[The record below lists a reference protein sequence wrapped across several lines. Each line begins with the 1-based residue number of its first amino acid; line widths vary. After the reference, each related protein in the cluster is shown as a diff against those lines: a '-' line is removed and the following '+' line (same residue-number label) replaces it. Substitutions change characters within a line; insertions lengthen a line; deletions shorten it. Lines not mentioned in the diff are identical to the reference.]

1 LGRVR
6 SQIDESLTKFIQSQH
21 VFFVSTAPLDP
32 AGHLNLSPKG
42 LDTFRILSPTSVAY
56 LDLVGSGVETI
67 AHLRENGRIILMFC
81 AFSGPPTIVRLHGMG
96 RAVEPGADDFSD
108 LAAQFPTYEST
119 RAIIVVEVTRI
130 ANSCGFGVPLMQYEG
145 DRNHS
150 FAWAKKKG
158 LEGLEAYKREKNRQS
173 IDGLPGLTEQ
183 KSAE

>member
-6 SQIDESLTKFIQSQH
+6 SQIDENLKNFIQSQH

-42 LDTFRILSPTSVAY
+42 LDSLRILSPTTIAY

-67 AHLRENGRIILMFC
+67 AHLKENGRIILMFC
-81 AFSGPPTIVRLHGMG
+81 AFSGPPTIVRIHGMG
-96 RAVEPGADDFSD
+96 RVVESGADEFAH
-108 LAAQFPTYEST
+108 LVAQFPTYEST

-145 DRNHS
+145 DRTHS

-158 LEGLEAYKREKNRQS
+158 PEGLEAYKREKNRQS
-173 IDGLPGLTEQ
+173 IDGLPGLSE
-183 KSAE
+183 

>member
-1 LGRVR
+1 MGRVY
-6 SQIDESLTKFIQSQH
+6 SLIDESLTKFIQSQH

-42 LDTFRILSPTSVAY
+42 LDSFRVLSPTTVAY
-56 LDLVGSGVETI
+56 LDLIGSGVETI
-67 AHLRENGRIILMFC
+67 AHLKENGRIILMFC
-81 AFSGPPTIVRLHGMG
+81 AFNGPPIIVRLHGMG
-96 RAVEPGADDFSD
+96 RVVEPGADEFPH
-108 LAAQFPTYEST
+108 LAAQFPNYEST

-158 LEGLEAYKREKNRQS
+158 PQGLEAYKREKNRQS
-173 IDGLPGLTEQ
+173 IDGLPGLTES
-183 KSAE
+183 KLAE